1 MTALIRAALRQS
13 VLALACGRVEATAVG
28 EPVSTARASDADAAL
43 PRCDALADVPLV
55 PTQVPMGIISAAPSS
70 FAALREAGFTMV
82 GPWYRPAPDRA
93 LLDAAA
99 DAGLGV
105 VFPVGYPH
113 DRYLAEHTIA
123 WDAARIEAELTAQI
137 AAVAD
142 HRAIVAWYLEPEELR
157 YWRPEEL
164 AYLRRAVATI
174 HAADPRARP
183 VLGYQPNARDAQQLA
198 PVLAHFDI
206 GSKGAYVGFAGH
218 RDRRAWMRWSVA
230 QLREATPTGRPV
242 WVLTEMFEDPPAGS
256 DVDIA
261 AWVRH
266 DVFASLL
273 AGADGVL
280 VYSGWRRPGFG
291 AYDAYLAAYRDVAHA
306 LNHQGLA
313 AVLRGGRRCRSA
325 AARVVDGPDAVA
337 LSIAGR
343 AERWPS
349 LQQVELR
356 AGDEHWIWLVNSA
369 AAPIVVEHD
378 ALPPGPLAYGHEH
391 AARTDAGLWLGPH
404 AVVALRERV
413 GAGL

>member
-1 MTALIRAALRQS
+1 MHDE
-13 VLALACGRVEATAVG
+13 VLLGVIAIGCGRVEVHRG
-28 EPVSTARASDADAAL
+28 RRSTRAAHEAPHDDVL
-43 PRCDALADVPLV
+43 PRCDALADAPLARAEVPLGMFSV
-55 PTQVPMGIISAAPSS
+55 PPAS

-99 DAGLGV
+99 QAGLGV

-113 DRYLAEHTIA
+113 DRYLAEHAID
-123 WDAARIEAELTAQI
+123 WDTAAIESNLAAQV
-137 AAVAD
+137 AAVVD
-142 HRAIVAWYLEPEELR
+142 HPAIVAWYLEPEELR
-157 YWRPEEL
+157 YWRDDEL
-164 AYLRRAVATI
+164 AYVRTAVATI

-230 QLREATPTGRPV
+230 PLRDATPPGRPV

-266 DVFASLL
+266 DVFAALL

-291 AYDAYLAAYRDVAHA
+291 SYDAYLAAYREVAGA
-306 LNHQGLA
+306 LHKGGLA
-313 AVLRGGRRCRSA
+313 AVLRGGRRCDGA
-325 AARVVDGPDAVA
+325 AARIVDGPASVELA
-337 LSIAGR
+337 LAGR
-343 AERWPS
+343 RERWPS
-349 LQQVELR
+349 LQHVELR

-369 AAPIVVEHD
+369 ASPIVVELD
-378 ALPPGPLAYGHEH
+378 PPPTAAVAYGHEH

-413 GAGL
+413 GARL